1 MTTEP
6 YSKPAEREAG
16 AGQELDRER
25 RMGSQTGTATV
36 ARDIRVVDLTD
47 FEARRADIT
56 AELWQA
62 ATETGF
68 FQLSG
73 HGLEPAGI
81 DAAFAAAGAY
91 FDLPAGIKSRHAL
104 RKGLN
109 AGWEYRSQ
117 VRPSTGTPDEKES
130 YQLTRPHMEGLWPD
144 ESELPGFRETLLD
157 FERRCHT
164 LAHRVLSCF
173 AERLGFARDFFARQH
188 DPASP
193 LHQST
198 LRLLHYYAVPEQA
211 RGQADGGW
219 RAGAHTDFDCLTLL
233 FQRDGQDGLQ
243 VCPGKEADSRAWT
256 PVPARGDLITCNI
269 GDMLMRWSG
278 DLLPSNFHRVATP
291 GPQDDQGPRYSI
303 AYFAQADRDAVI
315 AAPDG
320 RHAPITA
327 EEYLRQRIAANFA
340 G

>member
-1 MTTEP
+1 MTTHQTDQAAA
-6 YSKPAEREAG
+6 SG
-16 AGQELDRER
+16 ARAELDRER
-25 RMGSQTGTATV
+25 RMGTAGEAT
-36 ARDIRVVDLTD
+36 ADRQIQVVDLGD
-47 FEARRADIT
+47 FETRRAEIT
-56 AELWQA
+56 EQLWQA
-62 ATETGF
+62 ATGTGF

-73 HGLEPAGI
+73 HGLTSAET
-81 DAAFAAAGAY
+81 DAAFAAAEAY
-91 FDLPAGIKSRHAL
+91 FALPAEAKAGHAL
-104 RKGLN
+104 KKGLN

-130 YQLTRPHMEGLWPD
+130 YQLTRPHMDGLWPA
-144 ESELPGFRETLLD
+144 EEQVPGFRATLLG
-157 FERRCHT
+157 FEARCHT
-164 LAHRVLSCF
+164 IAHRVLSCF
-173 AERLGFARDFFARQH
+173 AERLGFERDFFARLH

-198 LRLLHYYAVPEQA
+198 LRLLHYYAVPEEA
-211 RGQADGGW
+211 RGPADAGW

-243 VCPGKEADSRAWT
+243 VCPGQEAEGRAWT
-256 PVPARGDLITCNI
+256 PVRASSALITCNI
-269 GDMLMRWSG
+269 GDMLTRWSG
-278 DLLPSNFHRVATP
+278 DRLPSNFHRVAAP
-291 GPQDDQGPRYSI
+291 GPGDDQGPRYSI

-315 AAPDG
+315 ASPDG